1 MKDLQVGVSYEGE
14 CFIVG
19 YFTEDSRTNEEV
31 VIPFTEVT
39 PALSELLS
47 FLEPALEEQ
56 SKYKR
61 ALAKEIDR
69 PKRSVALNGRVYER
83 SGESIDVDATSDRIA
98 SAVVWEL
105 ARRRSID
112 EH

>member
-1 MKDLQVGVSYEGE
+1 MNDLRVGISYEDE

-19 YFTEDSRTNEEV
+19 YFTEKGRTNEEV

-56 SKYKR
+56 SKYLH
-61 ALAKEIDR
+61 ALGREVDGPERGYVRLGGRGYYRQGGIIDCFPTR
-69 PKRSVALNGRVYER
+69 TPDG
-83 SGESIDVDATSDRIA
+83 D
-98 SAVVWEL
+98 EL
-105 ARRRSID
+105 
-112 EH
+112 